1 MNILYINAAFR
12 DGSRT
17 KILAERVLSEYPADS
32 ITEVSLENYEDRP
45 LTGERLSAYN
55 RAVSLKQF
63 EDPMFDAAKQFAAA
77 DEIIIA
83 APFWNYGIPAVLH
96 DYLELVCTQGIT
108 FDMSPEGRYFSKC
121 AAKKMTFITT
131 SGGFIPEKDH
141 AVSYLKDLCEVFFD
155 IPKLRYLHAEGVDIY
170 GADVPALLEAA
181 YQDSLK

>member
-1 MNILYINAAFR
+1 MGECEF
-12 DGSRT
+12 
-17 KILAERVLSEYPADS
+17 
-32 ITEVSLENYEDRP
+32 RP
-45 LTGERLSAYN
+45 LNRETLSRYN
-55 RAVSLKQF
+55 EHVAKHDFS
-63 EDPMFDAAKQFAAA
+63 DPLFDAAKQFAEA
-77 DEIIIA
+77 DEIVIS
-83 APFWNYGIPAVLH
+83 APFWNFGIPAVLH